1 MEPSPAQRAARDR
14 IAAQLAQAGFALPGS
29 LIVRAYACGK
39 PGCRCH
45 ADPPRLHGPYAEWTR
60 KIGGKTITRRLT
72 PRQLAEYQP
81 LFDNAKKL
89 RALLSE
95 LQDLTLQIIETGS
108 TREPPAP
115 AEPEPAAPENV
126 GEARLTC
133 GQPSSQTPFA
143 QANPKR
149 EDHSQLD
156 YVIRTPA
163 TPCRASSLAVSSWK
177 WLGCLAQVHGSGE
190 GGRVTPVRPA
200 CAYRGLSCGGV
211 PFGVSRFFPVGG
223 QR

>member
-149 EDHSQLD
+149 EDHSQLSRESAL
-156 YVIRTPA
+156 V
-163 TPCRASSLAVSSWK
+163 
-177 WLGCLAQVHGSGE
+177 LAQQMEHGQATVEQGLNRRQPSTLAE
-190 GGRVTPVRPA
+190 G
-200 CAYRGLSCGGV
+200 
-211 PFGVSRFFPVGG
+211 
-223 QR
+223 